1 MKVSGFTF
9 IRNAVQYDFPIVE
22 AVTSVLPI
30 VDEFIVNVGR
40 SDDATLD
47 VFGPSDHGKFT
58 SLKRN
63 GTRTCVRMEK
73 YSGCSRTW
81 RYRIAPVIGRYS
93 FKVTKWCMKKIMLR
107 YGTRWND
114 T

>member
-22 AVTSVLPI
+22 AVTSSFRLWM
-30 VDEFIVNVGR
+30 
-40 SDDATLD
+40 SSSSTLGSPMMRRWNA
-47 VFGPSDHGKFT
+47 FGPSDHGKFK

-63 GTRTCVRMEK
+63 GTKTCARMEK
-73 YSGCSRTW
+73 YLGCSRTW

-93 FKVTKWCMKKIMLR
+93 FKVTRWCMKKIMLR